1 MRSGSMSTFRRA
13 GIKLLAIDFDLTLID
28 VHTEGCWTGSA
39 AALASRVRP
48 CIKEVVDEALGS
60 GIHVAVVTFSS
71 QVTLISKVLVLLF
84 PDDAHKIVIR
94 GGDGNWKY
102 SGDGARSGK
111 QPHMSSA
118 VEELSHCYAAHIC
131 RKSTLLIDD
140 DPENVRIALQ
150 NGVCAVLCCTS
161 DPNSMRRSILAM
173 ATPL

>member
-84 PDDAHKIVIR
+84 PDDAHKVTHPHHIFIQHCTCV
-94 GGDGNWKY
+94 
-102 SGDGARSGK
+102 RSLFE
-111 QPHMSSA
+111 
-118 VEELSHCYAAHIC
+118 V
-131 RKSTLLIDD
+131 
-140 DPENVRIALQ
+140 V
-150 NGVCAVLCCTS
+150 
-161 DPNSMRRSILAM
+161 M
-173 ATPL
+173 ATGSIPVMELEVASNHTCHRRLKSYHTAMQHTSVERAPS

>member
-71 QVTLISKVLVLLF
+71 QV
-84 PDDAHKIVIR
+84 
-94 GGDGNWKY
+94 G
-102 SGDGARSGK
+102 
-111 QPHMSSA
+111 
-118 VEELSHCYAAHIC
+118 
-131 RKSTLLIDD
+131 
-140 DPENVRIALQ
+140 
-150 NGVCAVLCCTS
+150 
-161 DPNSMRRSILAM
+161 
-173 ATPL
+173 